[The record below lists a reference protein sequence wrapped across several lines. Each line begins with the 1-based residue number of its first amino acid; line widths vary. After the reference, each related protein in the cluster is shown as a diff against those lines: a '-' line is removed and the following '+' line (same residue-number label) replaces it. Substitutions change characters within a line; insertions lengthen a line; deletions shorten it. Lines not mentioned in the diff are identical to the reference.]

1 MDERQQAVSHK
12 MQIINRS
19 QGIITGV
26 IDVVSFDLN
35 EILLETQMGMMEIKG
50 KELHVKRLSLDKGEI
65 EIEGETDSFVY
76 SDLKKYR
83 KSRESLMGRLFK

>member
-1 MDERQQAVSHK
+1 MDEKQTANHRVQV
-12 MQIINRS
+12 INRS

-26 IDVVSFDLN
+26 VDVISFDLN
-35 EILLETQMGMMEIKG
+35 DIQLETTMGMMQIKG

-76 SDLKKYR
+76 SNLGKYKKS
-83 KSRESLMGRLFK
+83 KESLMGRLFK

>member
-1 MDERQQAVSHK
+1 MEERQQTGNHR
-12 MQIINRS
+12 MQIINRR

-35 EILLETQMGMMEIKG
+35 EIILETNMGMMEIKG

-65 EIEGETDSFVY
+65 EIEGETDSFIY
-76 SDLKKYR
+76 SDLKKYK
-83 KSRESLMGRLFK
+83 KSKESLLGRLFK